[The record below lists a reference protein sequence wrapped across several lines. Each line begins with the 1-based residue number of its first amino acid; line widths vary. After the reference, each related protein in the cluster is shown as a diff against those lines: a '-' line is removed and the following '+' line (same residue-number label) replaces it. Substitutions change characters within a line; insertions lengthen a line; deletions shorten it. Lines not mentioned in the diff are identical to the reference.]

1 MRRVWAAVPALWAG
15 YTWGSHLLTL
25 GSVWRGPRAGRKV
38 ALTFDDGPDPEQT
51 PRVLDLLAAHG
62 AKATFFLIGE
72 RAARAGAL
80 VRRIAAAG
88 HDLGNHTWSHRSLWL
103 SGPAETGRQVRQG
116 HDAIAQVAGAAP
128 RFFRPPWGMT
138 NLALFAA
145 LRGLGVPDD
154 RIRFVPP
161 GCDVPFD
168 GGPPLDLRQ
177 GRDVAVLC
185 VANWAPN
192 KGIVELLNAFASL
205 PESAATLWSAVA
217 SRIRSSS
224 SLQRGSPFGYS
235 LWPKPGIRSPRRS
248 RCVIPSRA

>member
-1 MRRVWAAVPALWAG
+1 VNAAVRLLAGPALWAG

-25 GSVWRGPRAGRKV
+25 GSVWRGPRTGRKV

-51 PRVLDLLAAHG
+51 PRVLDILAAQG

-103 SGPAETGRQVRQG
+103 SGPQETGRQVRQG
-116 HDAIAQVAGAAP
+116 HDAIAQAAGAPP

-145 LRGLGVPDD
+145 LRGLGTPCVFWTAQTEGRSPASPALQVE
-154 RIRFVPP
+154 RARRRAGP
-161 GCDVPFD
+161 GTI
-168 GGPPLDLRQ
+168 LDLHDADGVR
-177 GRDVAVLC
+177 GAGARL
-185 VANWAPN
+185 
-192 KGIVELLNAFASL
+192 VEAL
-205 PESAATLWSAVA
+205 PAMIGMLAAE
-217 SRIRSSS
+217 
-224 SLQRGSPFGYS
+224 GYS
-235 LWPKPGIRSPRRS
+235 LAPLRDLL
-248 RCVIPSRA
+248 